1 MAAHLPRALRTIALT
16 AAAVTALAALTG
28 CGASEPVPATS
39 TGAVGEGR
47 TAYPLTIENCGVAVT
62 FAAAPERTVSLDQDS
77 TEILL
82 SLGLEERMVGTA
94 SWTDPV
100 LPALAEA
107 NARVPR
113 LADNAPTY
121 EVLMGA
127 EPDFVTASFGRHFK
141 DGGVVTRDRLSSSG
155 IPSYLSPTDCDN
167 GKSINGGTGQ
177 RTTAL
182 AVDTLYQEIRE
193 LAEIFDVPSRGEALI
208 ASLQRRAAAATA
220 GMDLSGRTVAFWFA
234 DTKTPYVGGGRG
246 SAQLLAS
253 MTGMTNVYADRVED
267 WPAVSWESLVD
278 AQPDVLVVGDLQR
291 DRFPGDRLD
300 DKMAFLTGDPLA
312 RTIPAVSANAIIALH
327 GAELNPSIRF
337 VDGLEKIRA
346 WWDAQQGRG

>member
-16 AAAVTALAALTG
+16 AAALAALTALTG

-182 AVDTLYQEIRE
+182 TVDTLYQEIRE
-193 LAEIFDVPSRGEALI
+193 LAEIFDVPSRGDALI
-208 ASLQRRAAAATA
+208 ADACSQFRKVARIVGTAMMATEDSIKHIP
-220 GMDLSGRTVAFWFA
+220 DLFYASRVRKLVEEGR
-234 DTKTPYVGGGRG
+234 
-246 SAQLLAS
+246 L
-253 MTGMTNVYADRVED
+253 
-267 WPAVSWESLVD
+267 VSEGNLEYM
-278 AQPDVLVVGDLQR
+278 
-291 DRFPGDRLD
+291 RFSEVKLP
-300 DKMAFLTGDPLA
+300 
-312 RTIPAVSANAIIALH
+312 
-327 GAELNPSIRF
+327 
-337 VDGLEKIRA
+337 EK
-346 WWDAQQGRG
+346 